1 MKEVDL
7 EKFDNSWYKPGS
19 FIKRFFWHV
28 ISNIFI
34 NSTLPFPIKIK
45 VFILRLFGARI
56 GHNITIKPS
65 VNIKY
70 PWFLTIKDNV
80 WIGENVWIDNFVD
93 VLICENVCISQG
105 ALLLTGNHD
114 YSKKTFDLIPGK
126 ITIENG
132 AWVGAKTVVCP
143 GVTIE
148 SHAVLTVGSVA
159 TKNLSAYSVFQG
171 NPAIFLRVRKI
182 LD

>member
-1 MKEVDL
+1 M
-7 EKFDNSWYKPGS
+7 
-19 FIKRFFWHV
+19 ITQKRH
-28 ISNIFI
+28 
-34 NSTLPFPIKIK
+34 STLY
-45 VFILRLFGARI
+45 L
-56 GHNITIKPS
+56 
-65 VNIKY
+65 
-70 PWFLTIKDNV
+70 
-80 WIGENVWIDNFVD
+80 
-93 VLICENVCISQG
+93 
-105 ALLLTGNHD
+105 
-114 YSKKTFDLIPGK
+114 GK
-126 ITIENG
+126 ITIKNG